1 MPEETLRAFA
11 DHGTLDG
18 VLPATGGDCDAVLA
32 AHEQAGVDVNAL
44 AQQLQSDGAKAFVA
58 SWQDLL
64 RSIGSQEQ
72 GAGIGVHA

>member
-11 DHGTLDG
+11 DHGVVDG
-18 VLPATGGDCDAVLA
+18 VLPPIGGDCDAVLA
-32 AHEQAGVDVNAL
+32 AHAKAGVDVNAL

-64 RSIGSQEQ
+64 GSIGSQEQ
-72 GAGIGVHA
+72 GAGIGDAS

>member
-1 MPEETLRAFA
+1 MPEETLHAFA
-11 DHGTLDG
+11 DHGSCRRRAERD
-18 VLPATGGDCDAVLA
+18 GGDCDAVLD

-64 RSIGSQEQ
+64 KSIGAKSK
-72 GAGIGVHA
+72 ALA